1 MLWLDRKQQNS
12 VKQLSFNKK
21 INKKKL
27 MFNKWQCLI
36 QRARSIVMRKKKE
49 RAGQQEWLN
58 IAFELHI
65 CPPAPPAARKQ
76 PQLRV
81 WARGD
86 QHPNPASRTSSL
98 VIMADWLITDY
109 PLAENTGKHGQD
121 TFFFFFQSASSH
133 QNITRALQTK
143 GPRSQKECMS

>member
-1 MLWLDRKQQNS
+1 
-12 VKQLSFNKK
+12 
-21 INKKKL
+21 

-36 QRARSIVMRKKKE
+36 QTARSIVMRKKKE

-65 CPPAPPAARKQ
+65 CTPAPPAARKQ
-76 PQLRV
+76 PWLRV

-121 TFFFFFQSASSH
+121 TFFFFNLLQA
-133 QNITRALQTK
+133 TRISPGHYKLRGQDPKKNA
-143 GPRSQKECMS
+143 

>member
-1 MLWLDRKQQNS
+1 
-12 VKQLSFNKK
+12 
-21 INKKKL
+21 

-36 QRARSIVMRKKKE
+36 QTARSIVMRKKKE

-58 IAFELHI
+58 VAFELHI
-65 CPPAPPAARKQ
+65 CTPAPPAARKQ
-76 PQLRV
+76 PRLRV

-121 TFFFFFQSASSH
+121 TFFFFQSASSH

-143 GPRSQKECMS
+143 GSRSQKECMS

>member
-121 TFFFFFQSASSH
+121 TFFFFSICFKPPEYH
-133 QNITRALQTK
+133 QGITN
-143 GPRSQKECMS
+143 